1 MVAVSRKSKKRI
13 SRNNSTSK
21 TGTKKSAS
29 HPAPSQTQI
38 LKRIQKAENQME
50 MSNLLHEF
58 IDSGKISTAEFADYV
73 AQIKPLAS
81 QGKSG
86 SVVGTLPHMPDS
98 IIKMYK
104 YKINPVNLIKINGKC
119 IRIDNKLN
127 ELLINIIIKYLPQL
141 FNLKPDEVR
150 ILKRN
155 TLMITHHGI
164 SDDGSFIIL
173 PKIGIS
179 SREGKYITNLR
190 ELIEFNH
197 HPILVDILSGGDEKK
212 QDREDILA
220 EYDLFIKEKMVNYIE
235 VLKLFQRKL
244 KYINTDVKMTNIF
257 IKPIP
262 GGGNSSNARY
272 KRLRDRGFIVDFEM
286 VLADLEK
293 SSYFLGKDSG
303 MVITTF
309 PRSPAKLSVLYLIGH
324 ALDNNIRY
332 GCDKTLKNTVCN
344 NKLDTMDYDPVCLII
359 DFYAYMLR
367 IDPRMIEL
375 LPGIYGVM
383 VDILGSDKI
392 TTLVKILKNGKYK
405 IDKRYSFVINGIISK
420 YCKMV

>member
-1 MVAVSRKSKKRI
+1 MIATSTKSKKRV
-13 SRNNSTSK
+13 SRNTSPK
-21 TGTKKSAS
+21 KSGTKKRPM
-29 HPAPSQTQI
+29 HPTTMQI
-38 LKRIQKAENQME
+38 LKAMRKTASQLE
-50 MSNLLHEF
+50 MIKLLREF
-58 IDSGKISTAEFADYV
+58 IDSGKISTAEFADYI

-104 YKINPVNLIKINGKC
+104 YKINPELLIKTNGKC

-127 ELLINIIIKYLPQL
+127 ELLINIIIKSLPEL
-141 FNLKPDEVR
+141 FKMKPDEVR

-155 TLMITHHGI
+155 TLMITQHGI

-173 PKIGIS
+173 PKIGVS
-179 SREGKYITNLR
+179 SGGKYITNMR

-197 HPILVDILSGGDEKK
+197 HPILVGILSENRDTQES
-212 QDREDILA
+212 ILA
-220 EYDLFIKEKMVNYIE
+220 DYDLFIKEKIANYID
-235 VLKLFQRKL
+235 VLKLFQQKL
-244 KYINTDVKMTNIF
+244 NYINTDVKMTNIF

-262 GGGNSSNARY
+262 SGGDNSNTRY

-293 SSYFLGKDSG
+293 SSYFLGKDSK

-324 ALDNNIRY
+324 SLDNRIRY
-332 GCDKTLKNTVCN
+332 GCDKTLKNTVCK
-344 NKLDTMDYDPVCLII
+344 NKLDPMDYDTLCLII

-367 IDPRMIEL
+367 IDPKMIEL
-375 LPGIYGVM
+375 LPGIYGLM
-383 VDILGSDKI
+383 VDILGSDKL
-392 TTLVKILKNGKYK
+392 TVLVKILKTGKYK
-405 IDKRYSFVINGIISK
+405 IDKRYSFIINGIISK
-420 YCKMV
+420 YCKMI